1 MTNFFATDSSVN
13 NTENLSPSLTPP
25 PSAPSKSPQS
35 HQTYMPK
42 DGNESEDDHEII
54 EEDDEDSIEGRNTEN
69 ASPNSLQNKRKK
81 KTRTVF
87 SRAQVFQLESTF
99 DLKRYLKKV
108 VRKSRSRHILTTGY
122 VHYQIPQFFWKSRI
136 GSFPATDRNSS
147 KNMVRFITSWPM

>member
-1 MTNFFATDSSVN
+1 MQRILCIDIHVLVQSTIMNCFLAADSSVN

-35 HQTYMPK
+35 HQTYVPK
-42 DGNESEDDHEII
+42 DGNESDDDHEII
-54 EEDDEDSIEGRNTEN
+54 EEDDEDSTEGRNTEN

-99 DLKRYLKKV
+99 DLKRLVMVKKV
-108 VRKSRSRHILTTGY
+108 QPGVKQQS
-122 VHYQIPQFFWKSRI
+122 
-136 GSFPATDRNSS
+136 
-147 KNMVRFITSWPM
+147 ITLFSDT

>member
-1 MTNFFATDSSVN
+1 MPSCFFKSVNESFPLLTDGSAN

-42 DGNESEDDHEII
+42 DGNESDDEHEII
-54 EEDDEDSIEGRNTEN
+54 EEDDEDSTEGRNTEN
-69 ASPNSLQNKRKK
+69 ASPNSQNKRKK

-99 DLKRYLKKV
+99 DLKRLAK
-108 VRKSRSRHILTTGY
+108 R
-122 VHYQIPQFFWKSRI
+122 
-136 GSFPATDRNSS
+136 
-147 KNMVRFITSWPM
+147 

>member
-1 MTNFFATDSSVN
+1 MRFNSNAIVNDSFILTDSSAN

-42 DGNESEDDHEII
+42 DGNESDDEHEII
-54 EEDDEDSIEGRNTEN
+54 EEDDEDSTEGRNTEN

-99 DLKRYLKKV
+99 DLKR
-108 VRKSRSRHILTTGY
+108 
-122 VHYQIPQFFWKSRI
+122 
-136 GSFPATDRNSS
+136 
-147 KNMVRFITSWPM
+147 